1 VRHDYAVFMNS
12 DLGQRVH
19 DVVVGTGAVEQ
30 SLPATVVLIFAN
42 SLTVWLTTGHTAFKA
57 VKVLSK
63 LAIPVLFYK
72 SGIGITIDKSMHVI
86 ESVD

>member
-42 SLTVWLTTGHTAFKA
+42 SLTV
-57 VKVLSK
+57 
-63 LAIPVLFYK
+63 
-72 SGIGITIDKSMHVI
+72 
-86 ESVD
+86 